1 MAGKSVHYRKGHAMM
16 TMNASTT
23 WFVSQGPVVSKAADA
38 VLSPILAI
46 PTTPEKTVVAAL
58 STYVGWMRAI
68 VGAVVTAWEIFNVEQ
83 ETVIGIVNLIAAQ
96 LLTTLEVILTFFS

>member
-1 MAGKSVHYRKGHAMM
+1 
-16 TMNASTT
+16 
-23 WFVSQGPVVSKAADA
+23 
-38 VLSPILAI
+38 
-46 PTTPEKTVVAAL
+46 
-58 STYVGWMRAI
+58 MRAI